1 MPQVSFQLGSSP
13 PSTSSY
19 AMPATPSL
27 ASSTRRRLLADVAAP
42 RPRRMHM
49 HRTRPED
56 VCCISQM
63 DPAPRPLPECAVSL
77 PVRFMPG
84 GPPPDSSL
92 ARVCGYYF
100 LIPLHPTPTK
110 QPRRLGCYTLRY
122 QSCGVELEGPSSP
135 HACAT
140 QTHNAF
146 TFLHFWVHSTDN
158 TTTTVCTLSTQLITS
173 IYIYSS
179 FTPYFNVL
187 TTNVNVTR
195 FGFSTTVRP
204 QAQPE

>member
-146 TFLHFWVHSTDN
+146 
-158 TTTTVCTLSTQLITS
+158 CI
-173 IYIYSS
+173 
-179 FTPYFNVL
+179 
-187 TTNVNVTR
+187 
-195 FGFSTTVRP
+195 FGFTQQTTP
-204 QAQPE
+204 QLQSALYLHS